1 MIVIGIDLSGP
12 SNHKYTVLT
21 VFERQDGQLK
31 FIKLLDNVSDLEILN
46 EIYSLAQISEVVIG
60 IDAPLSYQDGGGDR
74 ESDRLLRKF
83 IISLGMRSGSIMTP
97 TMTRMVYLTLRGI
110 KLSRE
115 IERLQTTHPISM
127 VEVHPGAIIGSRIAP
142 ENIEYVLKYKTSML
156 ARSYIRQWLGMQ
168 NMVGLPLFIEEESHL
183 IDSCAAAL
191 GVWHW
196 SEPSIGP
203 KWLFPANLPLHPYDF
218 CC

>member
-12 SNHKYTVLT
+12 SNHKDTVLT
-21 VFERQDGQLK
+21 LFERQDRQLN
-31 FIKLLDNVSDLEILN
+31 FIKLLNHVSDLEILN
-46 EIYSLAQISEVVIG
+46 EIYLQAQISEVVIG

-115 IERLQTTHPISM
+115 IERLQTNHPISL
-127 VEVHPGAIIGSRIAP
+127 VEVHPGAIIGSRISH
-142 ENIEYVLKYKTSML
+142 ENMEYVLKYKTNL
-156 ARSYIRQWLGMQ
+156 IARSFIRDWLGMQ
-168 NMVGLPLFIEEESHL
+168 NLAGLPLFIEEESHF

-191 GVWHW
+191 GAWHW
-196 SEPSIGP
+196 SDPSIGP
-203 KWLFPANLPLHPYDF
+203 KWLFPANLPLHPYDY

>member
-12 SNHKYTVLT
+12 SNHKDTVLT
-21 VFERQDGQLK
+21 VFERQDGHLK
-31 FIKLLDNVSDLEILN
+31 FIKLLNNISDLEILN
-46 EIYSLAQISEVVIG
+46 EIYLQAQVNEVVIG

-74 ESDRLLRKF
+74 EGDRLLRKY
-83 IISLGMRSGSIMTP
+83 IISLGMKSGSIMPP
-97 TMTRMVYLTLRGI
+97 TMNRMVYLTLRGI

-115 IERLQTTHPISM
+115 IERLQTRHPISI
-127 VEVHPGAIIGSRIAP
+127 VEVHPGAIIGSRLSP
-142 ENIEYVLKYKTSML
+142 ENMDYVLKYKTSML
-156 ARSYIRQWLGMQ
+156 ARSFMRDWLGKQ
-168 NMVGLPLFIEEESHL
+168 NLVGLPLFIEEESHL

-191 GVWHW
+191 GAWHW

>member
-12 SNHKYTVLT
+12 SNHKDTVLS
-21 VFERQDGQLK
+21 VFEKQGDELV
-31 FIKLLDNVSDLEILN
+31 FLKLLNDLSDLEILN
-46 EIYSLAQISEVVIG
+46 EVFFQAQMNEVVIG

-74 ESDRLLRKF
+74 EGDRLLRRF
-83 IISLGMRSGSIMTP
+83 IISLGMKSGSIMPP
-97 TMTRMVYLTLRGI
+97 TMNRMVYLTLRGI

-115 IERLQTTHPISM
+115 IERLQTRHPISL
-127 VEVHPGAIIGSRIAP
+127 VEVHPGAVMGSRIASQ
-142 ENIEYVLKYKTSML
+142 NMEYVLKYKTCGI
-156 ARSYIRQWLGMQ
+156 ARSFMRDWLGKQ
-168 NMVGLPLFIEEESHL
+168 NLAGIPLFIDEESHL

-191 GVWHW
+191 GAWHW

-203 KWLFPANLPLHPYDF
+203 KWLYPADFPLHPYDY